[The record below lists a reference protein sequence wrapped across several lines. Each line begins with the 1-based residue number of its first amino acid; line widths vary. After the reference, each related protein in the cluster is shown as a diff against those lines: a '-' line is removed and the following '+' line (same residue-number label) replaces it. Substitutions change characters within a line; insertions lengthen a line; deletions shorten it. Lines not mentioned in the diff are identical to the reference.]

1 MFIEKFDFP
10 LRTPLSNLINCSIQT
25 HSRLKITFT
34 SIELPVTQK
43 GIPLDMACNMSRMNL
58 SNTACDSWGVWEWEN
73 FLFNISPRALRRQTL
88 KICWRWLWYALS
100 AELEFC
106 IQKYFAFNLPTNFTL
121 KFFISVRQSN
131 KSITPECLGI
141 PRHDDFL
148 ERHKKSKVVFAVEEE
163 KKCFHE
169 KSFVANWMRRLTS
182 RRTSSHQ
189 PIHHN
194 HRARSAA
201 EGQRR
206 SHLNRPKKQPVRNIW
221 FDRLRRGP
229 TLQWP

>member
-1 MFIEKFDFP
+1 
-10 LRTPLSNLINCSIQT
+10 
-25 HSRLKITFT
+25 
-34 SIELPVTQK
+34 
-43 GIPLDMACNMSRMNL
+43 MACNMSRMNL
-58 SNTACDSWGVWEWEN
+58 SNTSCDSLGVWEWEN

-163 KKCFHE
+163 KNVFMRKVSSLIE
-169 KSFVANWMRRLTS
+169 WDVLPVEELLPTNRSITITERVRQLKANVGLIWVA
-182 RRTSSHQ
+182 
-189 PIHHN
+189 
-194 HRARSAA
+194 
-201 EGQRR
+201 RR
-206 SHLNRPKKQPVRNIW
+206 SNRSTIS
-221 FDRLRRGP
+221 DSTDYDAARLCNDLSQLAG
-229 TLQWP
+229 L